1 MISFLLVLG
10 EGQECSLVDDNGDG
24 EMYGAYVEEEE
35 NKHDGWIA
43 CKQKA
48 SFMHIFCSLNVFHQ
62 LEKRLNVI
70 EVSFIFLEEA
80 RQRTIDA

>member
-1 MISFLLVLG
+1 MKSFDIFLLVLG

-48 SFMHIFCSLNVFHQ
+48 S
-62 LEKRLNVI
+62 
-70 EVSFIFLEEA
+70 
-80 RQRTIDA
+80 

>member
-1 MISFLLVLG
+1 M
-10 EGQECSLVDDNGDG
+10 DDNGDG

-48 SFMHIFCSLNVFHQ
+48 SFMHIFCSLVNVFHQ

>member
-1 MISFLLVLG
+1 MFCFKYRNPLISVLG

-62 LEKRLNVI
+62 IKISR
-70 EVSFIFLEEA
+70 
-80 RQRTIDA
+80 